1 MTTKEWLMRAWRIDR
16 EIDLLMDARRRALER
31 ATSTTAAPR
40 DVRVSGN
47 SPSRGSRPMDA
58 YAALSEQID
67 RRVDELAR
75 VKAEILEAIEQVQDG
90 TLRRLLMERYI
101 HCRTW
106 EQVAVDMHYSY
117 IHVVQ
122 NLHPAALRAVKEYI
136 EVYTPPV
143 V

>member
-16 EIDLLMDARRRALER
+16 EIDLLIDARRRALER

-47 SPSRGSRPMDA
+47 SGGNPMDT
-58 YAALSEQID
+58 YAALSEKID

-75 VKAEILEAIEQVQDG
+75 VKAEVLEAIGRVQSG
-90 TLRRLLMERYI
+90 TLRQLLIERYI

-106 EQVAVDMHYSY
+106 EQVAVNMHYSY

>member
-16 EIDLLMDARRRALER
+16 EIDLLIDARRRALER
-31 ATSTTAAPR
+31 ATSVTSVPR
-40 DVRVSGN
+40 DVHVTGSQ
-47 SPSRGSRPMDA
+47 PRGIRPMDT

-67 RRVDELAR
+67 RRVDELAQ
-75 VKAEILEAIEQVQDG
+75 VKAEILAAIEQVQDG
-90 TLRRLLMERYI
+90 TLRQLLMERYI

-117 IHVVQ
+117 SQVVKY
-122 NLHPAALRAVKEYI
+122 LHPAALHAI
-136 EVYTPPV
+136 ECHIPPV

>member
-47 SPSRGSRPMDA
+47 SGGNPMDT

-75 VKAEILEAIEQVQDG
+75 VKAEVLEAIEQVRDG
-90 TLRRLLMERYI
+90 TLRQLLIERYI
-101 HCRTW
+101 QCRTW
-106 EQVAVDMHYSY
+106 EQVAVNMHYSY

-122 NLHPAALRAVKEYI
+122 RLHPEALQEISKI
-136 EVYTPPV
+136 KDDTQ
-143 V
+143 

>member
-47 SPSRGSRPMDA
+47 SGGNPMDT

-75 VKAEILEAIEQVQDG
+75 VKAEVLEAIERVPNTTHRQ
-90 TLRRLLMERYI
+90 LLIERYI
-101 HCRTW
+101 NCKTM
-106 EQVAVDMHYSY
+106 ESIAVEMNYSWRQ
-117 IHVVQ
+117 I
-122 NLHPAALRAVKEYI
+122 NRLHGRALQEIKMS
-136 EVYTPPV
+136 
-143 V
+143 